1 MPEWLTT
8 MEGSKPVALLIFFI
22 TFIGIVVY
30 IFTGK
35 KRKQRLESYKYIPF
49 ADEEDSGAKPEESE
63 SPEPDEKG
71 KSS

>member
-1 MPEWLTT
+1 MPEWLTS

-22 TFIGIVVY
+22 TFIAIVVY
-30 IFTGK
+30 IYTGK

-49 ADEEDSGAKPEESE
+49 ADDDVPGSEPEERE
-63 SPEPDEKG
+63 SSKPDEKG

>member
-22 TFIGIVVY
+22 TFIAIVVY

-49 ADEEDSGAKPEESE
+49 ADDESGSEPEERE
-63 SPEPDEKG
+63 SSKPDEKG

>member
-1 MPEWLTT
+1 MPDWLTT

-22 TFIGIVVY
+22 TFIAIILY

-49 ADEEDSGAKPEESE
+49 ADEDESGSEPEKRES
-63 SPEPDEKG
+63 SEPDEKG

>member
-22 TFIGIVVY
+22 TFIAIVLY

-49 ADEEDSGAKPEESE
+49 ADEEETGKKPEVRETS
-63 SPEPDEKG
+63 EPDEKG

>member
-22 TFIGIVVY
+22 TFIAIVVY

-49 ADEEDSGAKPEESE
+49 ADDESKSEPEERE
-63 SPEPDEKG
+63 SSKPDEKG

>member
-1 MPEWLTT
+1 MPEWLTS

-22 TFIGIVVY
+22 TFIAIVVY
-30 IFTGK
+30 IYTGK

-49 ADEEDSGAKPEESE
+49 ADDEKESE
-63 SPEPDEKG
+63 KSESSQPDEKG

>member
-1 MPEWLTT
+1 MPEWLTS

-22 TFIGIVVY
+22 TFSAIVVY
-30 IFTGK
+30 IYTGK

-49 ADEEDSGAKPEESE
+49 ADDDKPGSEPEERE
-63 SPEPDEKG
+63 SSKPDEKG

>member
-1 MPEWLTT
+1 MPEWLTS

-22 TFIGIVVY
+22 TFIAIVIY
-30 IFTGK
+30 IYSGK

-49 ADEEDSGAKPEESE
+49 ADEAGSDSKADRDESA
-63 SPEPDEKG
+63 EPDDKG

>member
-22 TFIGIVVY
+22 TFIAIVLY

-49 ADEEDSGAKPEESE
+49 ADEEETGTKPEVRETS
-63 SPEPDEKG
+63 EPDEKG

>member
-1 MPEWLTT
+1 MPDWLTT

-22 TFIGIVVY
+22 TVIAIILY

-35 KRKQRLESYKYIPF
+35 KRKQRLESYKYIQF
-49 ADEEDSGAKPEESE
+49 ADEDESGSEPEKRES
-63 SPEPDEKG
+63 SEPDEKG